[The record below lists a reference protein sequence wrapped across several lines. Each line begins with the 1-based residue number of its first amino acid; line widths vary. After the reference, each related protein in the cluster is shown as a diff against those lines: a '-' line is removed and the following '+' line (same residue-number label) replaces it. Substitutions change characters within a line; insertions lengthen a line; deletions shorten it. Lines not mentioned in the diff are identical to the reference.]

1 MSQDLGMP
9 TSVFHLSIPVKDIES
24 TTEVYV
30 NGLGCGVG
38 RQSQVAITLEF
49 QGHQLVAHVTDDLG
63 PRQASIYPRHFGLVC
78 RTEEEWTHWKDRAL
92 TRHLP
97 FYREPRQRF
106 SGTPLEHLTF
116 FLEDEPRVA
125 LSISGMARSGR
136 YSIISRSA
144 RALSTWGPVAEC

>member
-24 TTEVYV
+24 TTEFYV

-38 RQSQVAITLEF
+38 RQSRVAITLEF
-49 QGHQLVAHVTDDLG
+49 QGHQLVAHVTEDLG

-78 RTEEEWTHWKDRAL
+78 RTKEEWTHWKDRAL

-97 FYREPRQRF
+97 FFREPRQRF

-116 FLEDEPRVA
+116 FLEDPSHNLLEFKF
-125 LSISGMARSGR
+125 
-136 YSIISRSA
+136 YSNPQAIFGEQAHSQIGDDHERTLKS
-144 RALSTWGPVAEC
+144 